1 MSIKTEYKCNACN
14 YSCGNRKS
22 SYLSHL
28 KSKKHIEKSNGDNI
42 SVDSDITDSN
52 DNNPSQHHHEPR
64 QNNDVQLYF
73 ILQEITLLKSQNL
86 LFQNEINN
94 LKCNISSLETKL
106 QIFQNN
112 EIQNIKF
119 AQQIQQIQQIQQAT
133 KYIPPPQP
141 QSQPQSEQQTLPKRR
156 KRINIKKKL

>member
-112 EIQNIKF
+112 KIQNISF
-119 AQQIQQIQQIQQAT
+119 AQQIQQIQQSTQ
-133 KYIPPPQP
+133 YIPQPQTQPQP
-141 QSQPQSEQQTLPKRR
+141 QSQPQSEQQTLPKR
-156 KRINIKKKL
+156 KKD